1 MFAWSLVIS
10 LSQLMKISQW
20 QDSRYVSV
28 TEACWRLFGYSLHHQ
43 SPTVYRLKVHLPEQQ
58 TIVFRDNDNLNDV
71 LERRRNTMLTD
82 WLALNQRDPEVNQY
96 LYTEIPTYYWF
107 QRGTWRRRERGSQG
121 TIGRLYFVQPRETE
135 RFALRLLLQHVRGAT
150 GFRHLRTVNGI
161 EYPTFQAAARAHG
174 LLQNDIEWAECLQEA
189 SVFEVSA
196 RELRRLFAFILA
208 LCQPSSPLDL
218 E

>member
-107 QRGTWRRRERGSQG
+107 QRGTWR
-121 TIGRLYFVQPRETE
+121 
-135 RFALRLLLQHVRGAT
+135 
-150 GFRHLRTVNGI
+150 
-161 EYPTFQAAARAHG
+161 
-174 LLQNDIEWAECLQEA
+174 
-189 SVFEVSA
+189 
-196 RELRRLFAFILA
+196 
-208 LCQPSSPLDL
+208 
-218 E
+218 